1 MEFTENEMIAMHESA
16 ERIASEE
23 AYFVTWMPRD
33 AANLFDI
40 MALSDHDWYD
50 REATT
55 METLFSMCEVLRAY
69 ESPLWGNTGGRYGH
83 GGGYLTGEVF
93 DALDSGADDLE
104 LQDTSMGYAMLAL
117 ARHLRDEGESGL
129 RAAIMLGDILGMA
142 LDMMPVD

>member
-1 MEFTENEMIAMHESA
+1 MEFTEEEAIAMHESA

-69 ESPLWGNTGGRYGH
+69 ESPSWGNTGGRYGH
-83 GGGYLTGEVF
+83 GGGYLTGDVL
-93 DALDSGADDLE
+93 DALDAGADDLE
-104 LQDTSMGYAMLAL
+104 SQDTSMGYAMLAL

-129 RAAIMLGDILGMA
+129 RTAIMLGDILGMA